1 MAHNVM
7 TLLKTAL
14 SKFRSGEGTVG
25 VAEGWMSLLSSAVT
39 KDIFWDSSRR
49 FVKYCGG
56 CKTEA
61 LRLLSQRSRGH
72 GSQAL
77 HAPWSPGPRVSP

>member
-1 MAHNVM
+1 M

-14 SKFRSGEGTVG
+14 SKFRPGEGTVG

-49 FVKYCGG
+49 FVKYLVAVM
-56 CKTEA
+56 KKF
-61 LRLLSQRSRGH
+61 H
-72 GSQAL
+72 GSSVPRPSMKKISQTAL
-77 HAPWSPGPRVSP
+77 YLS